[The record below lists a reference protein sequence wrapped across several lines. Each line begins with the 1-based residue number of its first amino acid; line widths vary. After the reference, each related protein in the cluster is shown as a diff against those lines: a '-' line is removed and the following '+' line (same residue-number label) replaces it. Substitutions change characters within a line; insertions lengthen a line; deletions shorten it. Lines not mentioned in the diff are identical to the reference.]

1 MYYYTYLTGMSD
13 TLPIDSKPKT
23 KKQMIRMMLDQGDRT
38 DEEIAR
44 LAGTTTAN
52 VYKEKS
58 HYAKET
64 GKKFT
69 VTKEQTNIK
78 TTSSSTGSGEITT
91 TTLMTKKLSVEFEH
105 NQHVV
110 VPPLNQE
117 QLCILYTAFDEGK
130 DPTHIIAEH
139 GLNPE
144 AVEIEY
150 RRYLRI
156 KKCIPIGIVEKI
168 LDALPP
174 GDPAY
179 ENIKKKLIE
188 TKELDYQ
195 ALKDA
200 LSANDSY
207 QMIQGVN
214 ILLGE
219 FLMNREFP
227 LPKSVSRPLCT
238 LCGLP
243 VSGIIYFN
251 HELIKWQFDTSYL
264 ICEMCVKRRGY
275 GK

>member
-1 MYYYTYLTGMSD
+1 MLS
-13 TLPIDSKPKT
+13 ISSNKP
-23 KKQMIRMMLDQGDRT
+23 
-38 DEEIAR
+38 
-44 LAGTTTAN
+44 
-52 VYKEKS
+52 
-58 HYAKET
+58 
-64 GKKFT
+64 F
-69 VTKEQTNIK
+69 
-78 TTSSSTGSGEITT
+78 
-91 TTLMTKKLSVEFEH
+91 
-105 NQHVV
+105 
-110 VPPLNQE
+110 
-117 QLCILYTAFDEGK
+117 
-130 DPTHIIAEH
+130 
-139 GLNPE
+139 
-144 AVEIEY
+144 
-150 RRYLRI
+150 
-156 KKCIPIGIVEKI
+156 PIGIVEKI

-219 FLMNREFP
+219 FLVNREFP
-227 LPKSVSRPLCT
+227 LPKSVGRPLCA

-251 HELIKWQFDTSYL
+251 HELIKRQFDTSYF

>member
-1 MYYYTYLTGMSD
+1 MSHI
-13 TLPIDSKPKT
+13 TLPPETKPKT
-23 KKQMIRMMLDQGDRT
+23 KKQIIRMMLDQGERT

-69 VTKEQTNIK
+69 VTKEPTNVK
-78 TTSSSTGSGEITT
+78 TSSSSTPGGAITT
-91 TTLMTKKLSVEFEH
+91 TTLTTKKLSVEFEH

-110 VPPLNQE
+110 VSPLDQE
-117 QLCILYTAFDEGK
+117 KLRILYAAFEAGN
-130 DPTHIIAEH
+130 DPAQIIKEY
-139 GLNPE
+139 GFNPE

-156 KKCIPIGIVEKI
+156 KKCIPIGIIEKI

-174 GDPAY
+174 LDSAF
-179 ENIKKKLIE
+179 EKVKKKLIE
-188 TKELDYQ
+188 TKELDYRE
-195 ALKDA
+195 LKDA

-207 QMIQGVN
+207 QMIQGFN

-219 FLMNREFP
+219 VLMNRYIL
-227 LPKSVSRPLCT
+227 LPQSASRPLCSY
-238 LCGLP
+238 CGLP
-243 VSGIIYFN
+243 VHGIIYSN
-251 HELIKWQFDTSYL
+251 HGFIKRQFETSFF
-264 ICEMCVKRRGY
+264 ICELCVRSRGLV
-275 GK
+275 